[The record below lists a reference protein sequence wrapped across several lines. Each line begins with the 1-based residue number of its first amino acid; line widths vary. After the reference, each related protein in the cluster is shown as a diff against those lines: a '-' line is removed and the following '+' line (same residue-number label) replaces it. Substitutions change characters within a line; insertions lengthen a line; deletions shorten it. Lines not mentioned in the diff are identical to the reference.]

1 MEWVGKLYGTTV
13 GLDTAPL
20 IYFVELHPKYLSLVD
35 PFFDA
40 VERCQIQV
48 VTSALTLTEVLVH
61 PFKRGNRNLANL
73 YSRMLLNSSNLTTLS
88 VSADIAV
95 EAARLRAAYGSKTP
109 DSIQLATARIANAS
123 AFLTNDGGMA
133 AIPGLEVIVLDRIL
147 ANP

>member
-88 VSADIAV
+88 VSADIQMN
-95 EAARLRAAYGSKTP
+95 S
-109 DSIQLATARIANAS
+109 RIARGIRLQPESSRLLKPPENPPIAP
-123 AFLTNDGGMA
+123 LTSQSIKRTISSNQVC
-133 AIPGLEVIVLDRIL
+133 I
-147 ANP
+147 AN